1 MWRFVA
7 VMVVCM
13 IVCSA
18 ASDVVQRSITEGDI
32 AISFVTPKNWTG
44 ARCTPARCELYPGK
58 TFKSVGLAIE
68 FTDLRSEDFSQLPEE
83 DRWVFE
89 QDSLA
94 DQYLKRE
101 RDKGSDQS
109 GIAFEPTVGTPERR
123 IRLYLIVS
131 GNARLLSF
139 IPEAG
144 HVVNVCLFGNS
155 VTDLARHKQ
164 TYLRFLDSIHAGA
177 NQSLQPT
184 ATRCAFTFFMTKT
197 VPEIISLAPRSRG

>member
-7 VMVVCM
+7 VMLVSAVM
-13 IVCSA
+13 CSA
-18 ASDVVQRSITEGDI
+18 ASEVGRRAIIEGDI
-32 AISFVTPKNWTG
+32 AISFLTPKDWAG
-44 ARCTPARCELYPGK
+44 ARCTSARCELYPGK
-58 TFKSVGLAIE
+58 NFKSVGLSIE
-68 FTDLRSEDFSQLPEE
+68 FTDLRSEDFSQLPEG

-101 RDKGSDQS
+101 RDKGSEQS
-109 GIAFEPTVGTPERR
+109 GITFEPTLGTPQRR

-139 IPEAG
+139 IPQAG
-144 HVVNVCLFGNS
+144 HVLNVCLFGNS

-164 TYLRFLDSIHAGA
+164 TYLRFLDSIHVRA

-184 ATRCAFTFFMTKT
+184 AG
-197 VPEIISLAPRSRG
+197 RSDD